1 MVNKIVFIRL
11 EVFQEKR
18 FCKPKVGFL
27 DKLFG
32 RKNEEENFKETRYFS
47 GDIGCMILLL
57 NSIKKWHSKING
69 HKSPELIEK
78 YENILNSFNNYYIYI
93 IIFRSSHKIFDL
105 KTLIFELK
113 QQKTLKE

>member
-1 MVNKIVFIRL
+1 MVNKIFFIRL

-18 FCKPKVGFL
+18 FCKQKVGFL
-27 DKLFG
+27 DKFFG
-32 RKNEEENFKETRYFS
+32 RKGEEEKFKETRYFS

-57 NSIKKWHSKING
+57 NSIKKWHSKIKG
-69 HKSPELIEK
+69 QKSPEMMEK
-78 YENILNSFNNYYIYI
+78 YENIRNYFNSF
-93 IIFRSSHKIFDL
+93 IFRSSHKIFDL